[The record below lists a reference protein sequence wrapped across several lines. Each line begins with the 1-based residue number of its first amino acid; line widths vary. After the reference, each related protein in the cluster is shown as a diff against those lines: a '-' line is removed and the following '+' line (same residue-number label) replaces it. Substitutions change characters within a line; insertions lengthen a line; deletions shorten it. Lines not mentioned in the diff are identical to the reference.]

1 MEHMFFK
8 KAADDKAL
16 QQSLSAAES
25 ALAREQAL
33 VATLTAQLNDLKAN
47 HMLVDTERAF
57 QRALVGHLMN
67 MGSSMTVV
75 QNGLSEFAGKM
86 QVEQQR
92 ATTMQTTSCECSA
105 SVDVISGHLGKMAVD
120 SQQASNRVG
129 ELDKR
134 AQQVSSIV
142 ELIREVADQTNL
154 LALNA
159 AIEAARAGE
168 QGRGFAVVA
177 DEVRNLAKRT
187 SSATVEIASLVA
199 QMRADSSASRT
210 EIVSFADHATSFSL
224 DGAKAANLIRGIVEQ
239 ANSAESI
246 SKASALR
253 AFCEVAKVDHLL
265 FKLRV
270 YQVLL
275 GLSNETAADFADH
288 TACRLG
294 KWYFEGEGKNNSHLH
309 GYQEMNAPHLALHKY
324 VNEALIAYPAM
335 DVAKVMTAV
344 EGMEKAGVLV
354 INALEVMATSAERQY
369 HQPKVKK

>member
-1 MEHMFFK
+1 MFFK
-8 KAADDKAL
+8 KAADDKAW
-16 QQSLSAAES
+16 QQSLAAAES

-33 VATLTAQLNDLKAN
+33 VAKLTAQLNDLKAN
-47 HMLVDTERAF
+47 HTLVDTERAF

-75 QNGLSEFAGKM
+75 QSGLSEFAGKM
-86 QVEQQR
+86 QFEQQR

-344 EGMEKAGVLV
+344 EGMEKAGALV
-354 INALEVMATSAERQY
+354 INALEVMASSAERQY